1 MKRLIAY
8 LPIVLVLTLYVPATT
23 ADEIVKWVDENGKVH
38 YGDKVPDQYK
48 EQAQKVETGISIAGP
63 EAEVRDQNKAHVDQL
78 KSEANLKDYKERKEQ
93 QVRDKQ
99 NTADKKKKKP
109 RSWEPQTR
117 EECRNRY
124 VNRTAARTECFRR
137 VDENVK
143 RD

>member
-8 LPIVLVLTLYVPATT
+8 LPIVLALTLSIPATT

-48 EQAQKVETGISIAGP
+48 EQAQKVETEISVAGP

-78 KSEANLKDYKERKEQ
+78 KNEANLKDYKERKEQ
-93 QVRDKQ
+93 QALDKQ
-99 NTADKKKKKP
+99 RTADKKKKKQ

-124 VNRTAARTECFRR
+124 VNRTAARTECFKR
-137 VDENVK
+137 VDENTNQE
-143 RD
+143 